1 LLVLLKSQVL
11 DAERRR
17 LLALRAEGAIGDNVF
32 HRLQEELDRQAVVV
46 ASASASPGVI
56 PPG

>member
-1 LLVLLKSQVL
+1 
-11 DAERRR
+11 
-17 LLALRAEGAIGDNVF
+17 LALRAEGAIGDNVF